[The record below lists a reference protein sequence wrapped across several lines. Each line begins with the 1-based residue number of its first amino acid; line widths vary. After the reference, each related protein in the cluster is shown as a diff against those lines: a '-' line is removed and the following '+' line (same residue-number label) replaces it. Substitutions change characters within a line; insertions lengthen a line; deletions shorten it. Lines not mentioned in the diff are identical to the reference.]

1 MSFRLDT
8 ILVRPAAML
17 PRGILEYAGNQLPC
31 ILGRGGIRVDKREGD
46 GATPAGTWPLRRVYY
61 RSDRI
66 APPATFLRVEPLQR
80 DAGWCDDP
88 ADPLYNRPVRLPYK
102 ASAESMWRSD
112 RLYDIVLVLGHND
125 DPVVPGLGS
134 AIFMHLTHPEGHA
147 TAGCIALEFDDL
159 KRLLV
164 HCRPETRLVI
174 RP

>member
-8 ILVRPAAML
+8 ILVTPAAMS
-17 PRGILEYAGNQLPC
+17 PKGILEYAGDQLPC
-31 ILGRGGIRVDKREGD
+31 ILGRRGIRVDKREGD

-66 APPATFLRVEPLQR
+66 APPATFLPVEPLQQ
-80 DAGWCDDP
+80 DAGWCDHP
-88 ADPLYNRPVRLPYK
+88 ADPLYNRLVRLPYK
-102 ASAESMWRSD
+102 ASAESMWRAD

-134 AIFMHLTHPEGHA
+134 AIFMHLTHPEGQA
-147 TAGCIALEFDDL
+147 TAGCIALELDDL

-164 HCRPETRLVI
+164 HCGPQTRLVI